1 MTARYQVLLVQ
12 EDREREGAANLL
24 PAPFASRDAASAKI
38 FADAFNERELAD
50 PLGLWAVVS
59 AERELGTDL

>member
-1 MTARYQVLLVQ
+1 MTTRYQVLLVQ
-12 EDREREGAANLL
+12 EDHDQPSTAKLL
-24 PAPFASRDAASAKI
+24 PAPFASREPAAARS

-59 AERELGTDL
+59 AETEE

>member
-12 EDREREGAANLL
+12 EDRDRQGAATLL
-24 PAPFASRDAASAKI
+24 PAPFASRDPAAAKI

-50 PLGLWAVVS
+50 PLGLWAVISVGP
-59 AERELGTDL
+59 ED